1 MPRSP
6 EAPKPRSPEAPKP
19 RSPEAPKPRGPLA
32 GLCHVSADHPLS
44 PMIELSATGV
54 ARQHHRRLNSNTN
67 TMEIDMSEP
76 TPQTGSTSRNPA
88 DGSVIESYPF
98 QTLDEIEQTLK
109 SGADAYAE
117 WRRTPIQERVAC
129 YHRLAGTLRE
139 RSEPLARLITQEM
152 GRTLTLSRFEVE
164 KCAATVEW
172 LAEHGPTILA
182 DEPAPV
188 EGEHVYVSFLP
199 IGTILG
205 VMPWNLPIWQ
215 AIRAA
220 GPIMLSGNGFL
231 LKHATNVMGC
241 AYALQEIFEASGFPK
256 GLFAN
261 LHTDND
267 TVARV
272 IEDPRI
278 AAVTVTG
285 SVRAG
290 SAVAS
295 TAARVI
301 KKSVLELGGSDPFIV
316 LADADVEAAVRAAV
330 QSRYENAGQV
340 CLAAK
345 RIILE
350 RPIAERFQ
358 TAFVDAVAALKVGDP
373 MDEETFLGPIAR
385 GDLRDGIHDQVE
397 RSIGSGAKLLL
408 GGRKMAGSGYY
419 YEPTV
424 LADVKPGMAA
434 FDEEVFGPVGVLIV
448 AEDLEDAIRL
458 ANTSEYGLSGN
469 IWTAD
474 VEQACAMA
482 QRMDTGGV
490 FINGYT
496 ASNVRVPVGGVKQSG
511 YGRELSH
518 FGLREFTNAQTVW
531 VKQLN

>member
-1 MPRSP
+1 
-6 EAPKPRSPEAPKP
+6 
-19 RSPEAPKPRGPLA
+19 
-32 GLCHVSADHPLS
+32 
-44 PMIELSATGV
+44 
-54 ARQHHRRLNSNTN
+54 
-67 TMEIDMSEP
+67 MSEHDAES
-76 TPQTGSTSRNPA
+76 GSISRNPS
-88 DGSVIESYPF
+88 DGTEIGSYPF
-98 QTLDEIEQTLK
+98 QTADEIEQTLK
-109 SGADAYAE
+109 RSAE
-117 WRRTPIQERVAC
+117 AQAKWRAVSMDERVAC
-129 YHRLAGTLRE
+129 YHRLAQTLRD
-139 RSEPLARLITQEM
+139 RSEDLARLVTSEM
-152 GRTLTLSRFEVE
+152 GRTITLSRFEVE
-164 KCAATVEW
+164 KCAATIEW
-172 LAEHGPTILA
+172 IAENGPAVLA
-182 DEPAPV
+182 DEPAKV
-188 EGEHVYVSFLP
+188 DGDEVYVSFLP
-199 IGTILG
+199 IGTVLG

-241 AYALQEIFEASGFPK
+241 AYALQDVFEASGFPE

-267 TVARV
+267 TVAKV
-272 IEDPRI
+272 IEDSRV

-301 KKSVLELGGSDPFIV
+301 KKSVLELGGADPFIV
-316 LADADVEAAVRAAV
+316 LADADLDGAVKAAV
-330 QSRYENAGQV
+330 QSRFENAGQV

-358 TAFVDAVAALKVGDP
+358 EAFVKGAAALKVGDP
-373 MDEETFLGPIAR
+373 MDEDTFMGPIAR
-385 GDLRDGIHDQVE
+385 GDLRDGVHDQVE
-397 RSIGSGAKLLL
+397 RSIEAGAKLLL
-408 GGRKMAGSGYY
+408 GGHKMDGPGFF

-424 LADVKPGMAA
+424 LSDVKPGMPA
-434 FDEEVFGPVGVLIV
+434 FDEEVFGPVGALII
-448 AEDLEDAIRL
+448 AEDAEDAIRL
-458 ANTSEYGLSGN
+458 ANLSDYGLSGN
-469 IWTAD
+469 IWTTDIAK
-474 VEQACAMA
+474 ARSMA

-496 ASNVRVPVGGVKQSG
+496 ASNARVPVGGVKQSG

-531 VKQLN
+531 IKHPA